1 MLIDLITKE
10 NIQFIDHLPDW
21 EAAISIAAQPLVDS
35 NTIKPTYIDAI
46 IDNVKTLGPYIVIGP
61 EIALPHAR
69 PEAGVNNLGM
79 SFMKLNKPVYFSE
92 DKSKPVTLFF
102 CLAAPDNSSH
112 LQALSQL
119 TKLLCENGNLE
130 KLKACTT
137 AEEVRALLNEYSGI
151 QYQ

>member
-1 MLIDLITKE
+1 MTEKTFHFKGGEKTVLIDLITKE

-69 PEAGVNNLGM
+69 PEAGVNKLGM

-119 TKLLCENGNLE
+119 TKLLFENGNLE
-130 KLKACTT
+130 KL
-137 AEEVRALLNEYSGI
+137 
-151 QYQ
+151 